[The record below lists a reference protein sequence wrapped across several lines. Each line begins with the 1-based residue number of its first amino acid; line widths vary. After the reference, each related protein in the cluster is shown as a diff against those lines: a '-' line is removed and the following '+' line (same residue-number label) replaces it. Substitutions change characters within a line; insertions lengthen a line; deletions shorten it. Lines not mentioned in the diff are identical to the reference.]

1 MVHKR
6 AFSDDNLYEFA
17 CKHPRQMEHIDHLAP
32 IFPLDSGHQKHL
44 VSGKGAAAGVCYLRV
59 LALFCTLKLVTL
71 CIVVLYS
78 DSFLPFI

>member
-1 MVHKR
+1 MIHKR

-17 CKHPRQMEHIDHLAP
+17 CKHPRQMEHIDQLAP

-59 LALFCTLKLVTL
+59 FALLCTSKLVTMW
-71 CIVVLYS
+71 IVELYFY
-78 DSFLPFI
+78 SFLRFI